1 MFFTVLTATSV
12 LMLTPITDLPTMFWG
27 IAPEVKYSDLPSL
40 KKKHDKAVVFIHGL
54 QPHVFHPEKA
64 TKPQV
69 HEWQE
74 PGGSLVK
81 LLAEEFDIFG
91 FSYAQMQSV
100 DSITLSRGLRV
111 GINALE
117 AAEYK
122 EILLIGHSAGAII
135 CREFVECFPA
145 DGITKVI
152 AISGP
157 YQGSGWAKLP
167 TFTLPKTQ
175 VAFINSLL
183 PEVRIALQ
191 KERDVKLPKSLE
203 FCCVL
208 TKWNRTDHDTVVSL
222 KSQWPPDLQDQG
234 IPAVLA
240 SCNHFDVMTNDAA
253 IKTVA
258 ELAKGKVVRW
268 KAEQTELAQFKL
280 FGTSKP

>member
-1 MFFTVLTATSV
+1 MFFTALTATSV

-27 IAPEVKYSDLPSL
+27 IAPEVKYADLPAL
-40 KKKHDKAVVFIHGL
+40 KKKHDKAVVFLHGL

-69 HEWQE
+69 HDWQE
-74 PGGSLVK
+74 PGGVLVK
-81 LLAEEFDIFG
+81 QLSEDFDIFG

-100 DSITLSRGLRV
+100 DSITLSRGLRT
-111 GINALE
+111 GINALKT
-117 AAEYK
+117 AEYN
-122 EILLIGHSAGAII
+122 EIVLIGHSAGAII
-135 CREFVECFPA
+135 AREFTECFPN

-152 AISGP
+152 AVSGP
-157 YQGSGWAKLP
+157 HEGSGWARLP

-183 PEVRIALQ
+183 PDVRIALR
-191 KERDVKLPKSLE
+191 KERSAKLPKSLE
-203 FCCVL
+203 FCCVI

-222 KSQWPPDLQDQG
+222 RSQWPPDLQDQG

-240 SCNHFDVMTNDAA
+240 SCNHFDVMTNEAA
-253 IKTVA
+253 IKSIT

-268 KAEQTELAQFKL
+268 KTEQTELAQQKL
-280 FGTSKP
+280 FGSSK